1 MPFNAHAVRHNDYQL
16 ISARCRNG
24 GKTDARIAG
33 GGFDYHGVLIKHAA
47 FFGIV
52 YHCQRNAVFDRT
64 GGVEKLK
71 LGYEPRLQAKLF
83 FYMRKL
89 NKRGI
94 AYKLFC

>member
-1 MPFNAHAVRHNDYQL
+1 MMRMKKL
-16 ISARCRNG
+16 IV
-24 GKTDARIAG
+24 T
-33 GGFDYHGVLIKHAA
+33 VAA

-64 GGVEKLK
+64 GGVEKLQ
-71 LGYEPRLQAKLF
+71 LGYKPRLQAKFLF
-83 FYMRKL
+83 YLRKL